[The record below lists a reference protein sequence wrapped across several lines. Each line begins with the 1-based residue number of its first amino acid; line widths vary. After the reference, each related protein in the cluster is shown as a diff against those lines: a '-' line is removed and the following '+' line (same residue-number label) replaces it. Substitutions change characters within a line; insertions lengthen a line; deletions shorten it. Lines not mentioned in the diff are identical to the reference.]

1 MKRSDAAERQDI
13 PGQEPLPCPSRL
25 LSVLPGLLT
34 LSCPLEVHHPPER
47 EEGKAGSRK
56 AGVLQD
62 APGVISPS
70 RHSTTRP
77 GPRSGLWPGLPS
89 PHCSDGRETSTHFLW
104 ICLCLF
110 CYDLGQLEICV
121 MYDIPVLIALLHCES
136 WLESLTA
143 GRAVVEDCCEGRV
156 FV

>member
-1 MKRSDAAERQDI
+1 MPQ
-13 PGQEPLPCPSRL
+13 PPLVCPAWPADSI
-25 LSVLPGLLT
+25 LST
-34 LSCPLEVHHPPER
+34 EVHHPADG
-47 EEGKAGSRK
+47 EGNGGGVRQAAGRR
-56 AGVLQD
+56 VLQD
-62 APGVISPS
+62 APRVIFPY
-70 RHSTTRP
+70 RQSTARS